1 MITITNDKETKIVTK
16 GAYENFYKP
25 LGFEIVKE
33 KIKEVKKVENT
44 DKKLNEIKEDNNKTE
59 TKTTKNVKSSQKK
72 SSKK

>member
-1 MITITNDKETKIVTK
+1 MITITNDKETKVVTK

-33 KIKEVKKVENT
+33 KIKEVKKVEST
-44 DKKLNEIKEDNNKTE
+44 DKKLNEIKEDNKKTE